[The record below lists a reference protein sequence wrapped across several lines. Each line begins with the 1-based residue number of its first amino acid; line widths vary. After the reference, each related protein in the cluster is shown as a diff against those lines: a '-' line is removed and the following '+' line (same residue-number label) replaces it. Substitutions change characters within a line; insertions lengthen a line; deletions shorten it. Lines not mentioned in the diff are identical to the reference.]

1 MGLDRLTGMIA
12 PMVVPF
18 DAAGD
23 LDEAAFR
30 KEARYLLD
38 QEVDGI
44 SSGGSTGEGATLS
57 DAELRRCLEIIGEEN
72 GRRIPVYAGI
82 IRNSTREVIRAG
94 LDAKACGADALLVTP
109 VFYHG
114 ASEEGNFEFYRE
126 IGDRVRLPIIVYNV
140 VASNLISPALF
151 ARLRSIEWVIGVK
164 QVDPVRLAE
173 IAAANDGGYLV
184 YAACDQMLHGCYTAG
199 ACGAFSAMVTIAP
212 ELCKRQWEAFRRG
225 DQAEAMAIQK
235 TMVPIVETYLQP
247 PYPGKVKALV
257 NLQGRTGGL
266 PRRPILPVADPE
278 LLGRMRAALRGAGL
292 IGGDFDAEP

>member
-1 MGLDRLTGMIA
+1 MNNQHLTGMIA

-18 DAAGD
+18 DAQGE

-38 QEVDGI
+38 HGVDGI
-44 SSGGSTGEGATLS
+44 SSGGSTGEGALLS
-57 DAELRRCLEIIGEEN
+57 DSELRRCLELIKAEN
-72 GRRIPVYAGI
+72 TRKIPVYAGI

-114 ASEEGNFEFYRE
+114 ATEEGNFGFYRD
-126 IGDRVRLPIIVYNV
+126 IGEAVQLPLIIYNV
-140 VASNLISPALF
+140 VASNLITPAQVMRITEL
-151 ARLRSIEWVIGVK
+151 EWVIGVK

-173 IAAANDGGYLV
+173 IAALSRGGTNI
-184 YAACDQMLHGCYTAG
+184 YAACDQMLYGTYTAG

-212 ELCKRQWEAFRRG
+212 ELCQRQWQAFRRG
-225 DQAEAMAIQK
+225 DQQTAMAIQQQ
-235 TMVPIVETYLQP
+235 MVPIVMTYLQA

-266 PRRPILPVADPE
+266 PRRPILPVTEPE
-278 LLGRMRAALRGAGL
+278 LLERMRAALNGAGL
-292 IGGDFDAEP
+292 IR

>member
-1 MGLDRLTGMIA
+1 MNNQHLTGMIA

-18 DAAGD
+18 DAQGE

-38 QEVDGI
+38 HGVDGI
-44 SSGGSTGEGATLS
+44 SSGGSTGEGALLS
-57 DAELRRCLEIIGEEN
+57 DSELRRCLELIKAEN
-72 GRRIPVYAGI
+72 TRKIPVYAGI

-114 ASEEGNFEFYRE
+114 ATEEGNFGFYRD
-126 IGDRVRLPIIVYNV
+126 IGEAVQLPLIIYNV
-140 VASNLISPALF
+140 VASNLITPAQVMRITEL
-151 ARLRSIEWVIGVK
+151 EWVIGVK

-173 IAAANDGGYLV
+173 IAALSRGGTNI
-184 YAACDQMLHGCYTAG
+184 YAACDQMLYGTYTAG

-212 ELCKRQWEAFRRG
+212 ELCQHQWQAFKRG
-225 DQAEAMAIQK
+225 DQQTAMAIQQQ
-235 TMVPIVETYLQP
+235 MVPIVMTYLQA

-266 PRRPILPVADPE
+266 PRRPILPVTEPE
-278 LLGRMRAALRGAGL
+278 LLERMRAALNGAGL
-292 IGGDFDAEP
+292 IR

>member
-1 MGLDRLTGMIA
+1 MELDRLTGMIA

-18 DAAGD
+18 DADGD

-30 KEARYLLD
+30 KEAHHLIAHG
-38 QEVDGI
+38 VDGI
-44 SSGGSTGEGATLS
+44 SSGGSTGEGATMS

-72 GRRIPVYAGI
+72 ARRVPVYAGI

-114 ASEEGNFEFYRE
+114 ASEAGNFEFYRE
-126 IGDRVRLPIIVYNV
+126 IGEAVRLPIIIYNV

-184 YAACDQMLHGCYTAG
+184 YAACDQMLLGCYTAG

-235 TMVPIVETYLQP
+235 AIVPIVETYLQP
-247 PYPGKVKALV
+247 PYPGKVKTLI

-266 PRRPILPVADPE
+266 PRRPILPVTDEATLDA
-278 LLGRMRAALRGAGL
+278 MRRALAGAL
-292 IGGDFDAEP
+292 HSE